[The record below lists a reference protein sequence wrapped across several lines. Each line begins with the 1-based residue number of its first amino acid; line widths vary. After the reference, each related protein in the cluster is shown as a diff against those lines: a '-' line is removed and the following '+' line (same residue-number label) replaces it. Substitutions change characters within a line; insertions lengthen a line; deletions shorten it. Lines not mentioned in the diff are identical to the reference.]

1 VSKTRSSL
9 KISAMFQRLEEGLP
23 RLQDSRAELLQIE
36 SPRLLLLLPS
46 KYLLLL
52 LEAVNQLLVVLDI
65 LS

>member
-1 VSKTRSSL
+1 MSKTRSSL
-9 KISAMFQRLEEGLP
+9 KISEMFQRLEEGLT

-52 LEAVNQLLVVLDI
+52 LETANQLLVVLDI

>member
-52 LEAVNQLLVVLDI
+52 LEAANQLLVVLDT